1 MSTIKEEIHALSEE
15 MLTNLGKL
23 VAIDSQLAPAKE
35 GMPFGEGPAKALEM
49 GLQIAQELG
58 FKTVN
63 LDNYCGYAEMG
74 EGEEIVGIAGH
85 LDIVPVGGDWT
96 YDPFVLTRKGD
107 YVYGRGTTDDKG
119 PVIEALYA
127 MKLLRD
133 SGVKLNKRVRLI
145 MGCNEETGS
154 KCMKHYNEVAEEL
167 SCGFTPDAN
176 FPCIH
181 GEKGHMSMMAYSKN
195 TKIISMNG
203 GFVSN
208 AVCDNCT
215 TVIPAEA
222 RLKEKLEAAFSQTKL
237 QEYKVTEENGTLTIY
252 AKGVPAHASTPTL
265 GINAAGVT
273 CQCLEEAGFEDD
285 FVKFYNSHIGTDC
298 DGSGVGLKFADEYGD
313 LTFCNG
319 IVKTQDGVISCTI
332 DIRVPVTLKADQVR
346 EMCQG
351 RLEDENG
358 RIEIGTIGNP
368 LFFPRE
374 SPLVNALYK
383 AYVDVTGDT
392 ENKPMVIGG
401 GTYAKSLKNI
411 IAFGPEKLGID
422 YHIHGADE
430 FILVSGM
437 EEAVLVYMEAIK
449 NLLAI

>member
-181 GEKGHMSMMAYSKN
+181 GEKGHRSMMAYSKN

-222 RLKEKLEAAFSQTKL
+222 RLKEKLEAAFSQTK
-237 QEYKVTEENGTLTIY
+237 
-252 AKGVPAHASTPTL
+252 
-265 GINAAGVT
+265 
-273 CQCLEEAGFEDD
+273 
-285 FVKFYNSHIGTDC
+285 
-298 DGSGVGLKFADEYGD
+298 
-313 LTFCNG
+313 
-319 IVKTQDGVISCTI
+319 
-332 DIRVPVTLKADQVR
+332 
-346 EMCQG
+346 
-351 RLEDENG
+351 
-358 RIEIGTIGNP
+358 
-368 LFFPRE
+368 
-374 SPLVNALYK
+374 
-383 AYVDVTGDT
+383 
-392 ENKPMVIGG
+392 
-401 GTYAKSLKNI
+401 
-411 IAFGPEKLGID
+411 
-422 YHIHGADE
+422 
-430 FILVSGM
+430 
-437 EEAVLVYMEAIK
+437 
-449 NLLAI
+449 